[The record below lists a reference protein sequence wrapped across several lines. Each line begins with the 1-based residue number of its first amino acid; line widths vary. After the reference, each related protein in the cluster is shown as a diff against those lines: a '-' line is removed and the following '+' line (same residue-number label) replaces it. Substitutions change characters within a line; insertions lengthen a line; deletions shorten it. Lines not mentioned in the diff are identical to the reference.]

1 MEYVIDNRFDSEI
14 KTAVEKSHK
23 EVFIMNLI
31 GLTSDRVMARM
42 RRDGHDNSI
51 PSLGRSIMIGSFGFC
66 LASLCVFATVAFAEK
81 WMYRSLGLSGAY
93 VIWTVLF
100 IFLGGALLSPLV
112 IGPDRLWRFQLVFGM
127 AFFLYAIGWV
137 GSYFTLRG
145 VAGEWVGSLVGSI
158 LMALV
163 ITLAFGVI
171 KTFFAQ
177 AAALFIANSGGYFLG
192 ALLYYSVRGKTGM
205 LMWGVLYGLCLGSG
219 LGLSIFLAQT
229 PLREQLNNLKPGGN
243 SGKL

>member
-1 MEYVIDNRFDSEI
+1 
-14 KTAVEKSHK
+14 
-23 EVFIMNLI
+23 
-31 GLTSDRVMARM
+31 
-42 RRDGHDNSI
+42 
-51 PSLGRSIMIGSFGFC
+51 MIGSLGFL
-66 LASLCVFATVAFAEK
+66 LASLCVFATVAFAEG

-93 VIWTVLF
+93 VVWTVLF

-112 IGPDRLWRFQLVFGM
+112 IGPNRLWRFQFVFGM
-127 AFFLYAIGWV
+127 AFLLYAVGWV

-145 VAGEWVGSLVGSI
+145 VAGEWAGSLAGSI

-177 AAALFIANSGGYFLG
+177 TAVLFIANSAGYFLG
-192 ALLYYSVRGKTGM
+192 ALLHDSIRGETGM
-205 LMWGVLYGLCLGSG
+205 LLWGVLYGLCLGAG

-229 PLREQLNNLKPGGN
+229 PLRKQLNNLKPN
-243 SGKL
+243 

>member
-1 MEYVIDNRFDSEI
+1 VKKN
-14 KTAVEKSHK
+14 HK

-31 GLTSDRVMARM
+31 GLTSDRVVARM
-42 RRDGHDNSI
+42 RRDERDNSI

-66 LASLCVFATVAFAEK
+66 IASLCVFATVALAEQ

-93 VIWTVLF
+93 VVWTVLF

-112 IGPDRLWRFQLVFGM
+112 IGPGRFWRFQLVFGT
-127 AFFLYAIGWV
+127 AFLLYAIGWV

-145 VAGEWVGSLVGSI
+145 VAGEWAGSLVGSI

-177 AAALFIANSGGYFLG
+177 AAALFIANSAGYFLG
-192 ALLYYSVRGKTGM
+192 ALLYYAIRGKTGM
-205 LMWGVLYGLCLGSG
+205 LLWGVLYGLCLGSG

-229 PLREQLNNLKPGGN
+229 PLREHLNNLKPRGN
-243 SGKL
+243 SAQL